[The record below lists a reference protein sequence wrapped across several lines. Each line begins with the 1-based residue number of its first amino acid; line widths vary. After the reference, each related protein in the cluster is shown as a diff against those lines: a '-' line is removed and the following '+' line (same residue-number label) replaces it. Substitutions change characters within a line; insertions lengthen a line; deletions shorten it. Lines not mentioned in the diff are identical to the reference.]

1 MTTGLPAYQQQVPAG
16 VWARLGG
23 SIIDYLLLT
32 LLYVGM
38 VVGMFDDHTKVRT
51 LPPLLPFDYALSLI
65 FNSSLV
71 FYALPLIFITLSAM
85 LLVGAFG
92 TTLGKRAMGTHVLV
106 YDGSRVGYR
115 RALLRELAKFPP
127 LLVISAF
134 MIVFRRDRLGLHDL
148 ISDTMPSLCVD
159 GVIAFGLAT
168 PRPGR
173 SRGANRRMQC
183 RPREKMS
190 GIMARACDDW
200 RGRSGF
206 LRTLE

>member
-38 VVGMFDDHTKVRT
+38 VVGMLTITKSSNFT
-51 LPPLLPFDYALSLI
+51 SPTPFDYALSLI

-148 ISDTMPSLCVD
+148 ISDTA
-159 GVIAFGLAT
+159 VIM
-168 PRPGR
+168 R
-173 SRGANRRMQC
+173 
-183 RPREKMS
+183 
-190 GIMARACDDW
+190 
-200 RGRSGF
+200 
-206 LRTLE
+206 

>member
-1 MTTGLPAYQQQVPAG
+1 MTTGLPAYQQWHPAG

-32 LLYVGM
+32 LLYVA
-38 VVGMFDDHTKVRT
+38 VVGLFASPHYLNFTS
-51 LPPLLPFDYALSLI
+51 PLLFDYALGLI
-65 FNSSLV
+65 FTSSVL

-85 LLVGAFG
+85 LLVGVFG
-92 TTLGKRAMGTHVLV
+92 TTLGKRAMGTYVLV

-148 ISDTMPSLCVD
+148 ISDTM
-159 GVIAFGLAT
+159 VIM
-168 PRPGR
+168 R
-173 SRGANRRMQC
+173 
-183 RPREKMS
+183 
-190 GIMARACDDW
+190 
-200 RGRSGF
+200 
-206 LRTLE
+206 

>member
-1 MTTGLPAYQQQVPAG
+1 M
-16 VWARLGG
+16 WARLGG
-23 SIIDYLLLT
+23 SIIDYPLLT

-38 VVGMFDDHTKVRT
+38 VVGMLTITKSSNFT
-51 LPPLLPFDYALSLI
+51 PPPLFDSALSLI

-92 TTLGKRAMGTHVLV
+92 TTLGKRAMGTYVLV

-148 ISDTMPSLCVD
+148 ISDTA
-159 GVIAFGLAT
+159 VIM
-168 PRPGR
+168 R
-173 SRGANRRMQC
+173 
-183 RPREKMS
+183 
-190 GIMARACDDW
+190 
-200 RGRSGF
+200 
-206 LRTLE
+206 

>member
-1 MTTGLPAYQQQVPAG
+1 MTTGLPAFQQQRPVG

-38 VVGMFDDHTKVRT
+38 VVGMLTITKSSNFT
-51 LPPLLPFDYALSLI
+51 SPTPFDYALSLI

-92 TTLGKRAMGTHVLV
+92 TTLGKRAMGTYVLV

-148 ISDTMPSLCVD
+148 ISDTA
-159 GVIAFGLAT
+159 VIM
-168 PRPGR
+168 R
-173 SRGANRRMQC
+173 
-183 RPREKMS
+183 
-190 GIMARACDDW
+190 
-200 RGRSGF
+200 
-206 LRTLE
+206 

>member
-1 MTTGLPAYQQQVPAG
+1 MTTGFPAYQQQVPAG

-38 VVGMFDDHTKVRT
+38 IVGLLTISKSSNFTP
-51 LPPLLPFDYALSLI
+51 PPLFDSALFLI
-65 FNSSLV
+65 FSSYV
-71 FYALPLIFITLSAM
+71 GFFVLPLIFINLYAVLS
-85 LLVGAFG
+85 VGTFG
-92 TTLGKRAMGTHVLV
+92 ATLGKRAMGTYVLV

-148 ISDTMPSLCVD
+148 ISDTA
-159 GVIAFGLAT
+159 VIM
-168 PRPGR
+168 R
-173 SRGANRRMQC
+173 
-183 RPREKMS
+183 
-190 GIMARACDDW
+190 
-200 RGRSGF
+200 
-206 LRTLE
+206 